1 MSMRL
6 PNGAGLFDI
15 IGRPDFELAGLPF
28 QNKRLGAIASANDI
42 GSPNLLALALNED
55 REIAER

>member
-1 MSMRL
+1 VAEREGFEPPL
-6 PNGAGLFDI
+6 GCPK
-15 IGRPDFELAGLPF
+15 PDFELAGLRF

-42 GSPNLLALALNED
+42 GSPNFIALALNED